1 MQSVQKLVF
10 DVRKP
15 LGDLEMTHGQL
26 GEHLDL
32 LLVVDQALHGLHNI
46 LIYVCPV
53 INVVPVKR
61 DDGVVTLLNLFGWH
75 PQRKHGKKEK

>member
-1 MQSVQKLVF
+1 MQKLVF
-10 DVRKP
+10 DIRKL

-26 GEHLDL
+26 GEHVDL
-32 LLVVDQALHGLHNI
+32 LLVVDQALHCLHHILLNI
-46 LIYVCPV
+46 CPV

-75 PQRKHGKKEK
+75 PQRKHA